1 MASSMLSSLDL
12 TSFKAF
18 DELRLPIGE
27 LTLLS
32 GINSAGK
39 SSVLQALS
47 LVRQSFDAAMLSQST
62 RSELLLNGSL
72 VELGTVADI
81 YCEYARRE
89 PSIIRFGFHGDEGDE
104 SLLLTGTG
112 IAEEP
117 AADVVKLDARTHIP
131 INTATAFLRNSFNY
145 LRADRVSP
153 ELAYPRSHREV
164 VQRHSL
170 GARGE
175 FTAHYLNHYRDEVV
189 QNQSIRADEA
199 GPGLMSQVT
208 HWMGKVSPDVRIE
221 PQAIAKTD
229 FVTIRFGFGS
239 GTGLTSSESY
249 RPTHVGFGLTYTLPI
264 VVALVSTPPGGMIL
278 VENPEAHVHPS
289 GQAMLGRLMC
299 LAAAGG
305 VQVLVETHS
314 DHVLN
319 GVRIAA
325 KDGVIDRDRLRLHFF
340 VRGPAGRMGV
350 ESPVVEANGR
360 ISRWPHGFFDQWD
373 LDLDRLVE

>member
-1 MASSMLSSLDL
+1 MLSSINL
-12 TSFKAF
+12 TAFKAF
-18 DELRLPIGE
+18 DELRLTLGN

-47 LVRQSFDAAMLSQST
+47 LVRQSFDAAMLDQGT
-62 RSELLLNGSL
+62 RNELLLNGPL

-81 YCEYARRE
+81 YCEYARRK
-89 PSIIRFGFHGDEGDE
+89 PATITFGFHGREADE
-104 SLLLTGTG
+104 SVLLTGTG
-112 IAEEP
+112 VAEELK
-117 AADVVKLDARTHIP
+117 ADVLRLDPGTHIAV
-131 INTATAFLRNSFNY
+131 NSATAFLRNPFNY

-153 ELAYPRSHREV
+153 ELTYPRSHREV

-175 FTAHYLNHYRDEVV
+175 FTAHYLSHYRDELVLNRSV
-189 QNQSIRADEA
+189 RAHEA
-199 GPGLMSQVT
+199 GPRLMSQVT
-208 HWMGKVSPDVRIE
+208 HWMGKISPGVRIE
-221 PQAIAKTD
+221 PEAIAKTD
-229 FVTIRFGFGS
+229 FVTVRFGFGS
-239 GTGLTSSESY
+239 RTGLTSSESY

-264 VVALVSTPPGGMIL
+264 IVALVSTPPGGMIL

-305 VQVLVETHS
+305 AQVLVETHS

-325 KDGVIDRDRLRLHFF
+325 KEGVIDRDRLRLHFF
-340 VRGPAGRMGV
+340 VRGPAGRMDV

-360 ISRWPHGFFDQWD
+360 LSRWPHGFFDQWD
-373 LDLDRLVE
+373 LDLDKLIE

>member
-1 MASSMLSSLDL
+1 MLSSLDL
-12 TSFKAF
+12 IAFKAF
-18 DELRLPIGE
+18 DELCLPLGDI
-27 LTLLS
+27 TLLS

-47 LVRQSFDAAMLSQST
+47 LVRQSFDAAMLNQS
-62 RSELLLNGSL
+62 SGELLLNGSL

-89 PSIIRFGFHGDEGDE
+89 PSVIRFRFHGDEGDD
-104 SLLLTGTG
+104 SLLLARTG
-112 IAEEP
+112 ITEEL
-117 AADVVKLDARTHIP
+117 AANVVRLDAATPIP
-131 INTATAFLRNSFNY
+131 DNTATAFLRNSFNY

-153 ELAYPRSHREV
+153 ALAYPRSHKEV
-164 VQRHSL
+164 VQKRSL
-170 GARGE
+170 GAQGE
-175 FTAHYLNHYRDEVV
+175 FTAHYLDHYRDEAV
-189 QNQSIRADEA
+189 QNQSIRAKEA
-199 GPGLMSQVT
+199 GPGLMSQVA
-208 HWMGKVSPDVRIE
+208 HWMGKISPDVRIE

-239 GTGLTSSESY
+239 RAGLTSSESY

-264 VVALVSTPPGGMIL
+264 VVALVSTPPGGMVL

-340 VRGPAGRMGV
+340 IRGPAGRMDV
-350 ESPVVEANGR
+350 ESPIVEANGR
-360 ISRWPHGFFDQWD
+360 LSRWPHGFFDQWD
-373 LDLDRLVE
+373 HDLDKLVE

>member
-1 MASSMLSSLDL
+1 MISSFHL
-12 TSFKAF
+12 TAFKAF
-18 DELRLPIGE
+18 EELHLPLGN

-47 LVRQSFDAAMLSQST
+47 LVRQSYDAAMFDQPD
-62 RSELLLNGSL
+62 RKELLLNGSL
-72 VELGTVADI
+72 VQLGTVADI

-89 PSIIRFGFHGDEGDE
+89 PSLMEFRFHGDGN
-104 SLLLTGTG
+104 T
-112 IAEEP
+112 EP
-117 AADVVKLDARTHIP
+117 ALLRATGVADDPTADVLELDVGTHIP
-131 INTATAFLRNSFNY
+131 VDGATAFLRNTFNY

-153 ELAYPRSHREV
+153 ELTYPRSHREV

-175 FTAHYLNHYRDEVV
+175 FTAHYLSHHRDEAV
-189 QNQSIRADEA
+189 QNPKVRADQA

-208 HWMGKVSPDVRIE
+208 HWMGKISPGVRIE
-221 PQAIAKTD
+221 PEAIAKTD
-229 FVTIRFGFGS
+229 FVTVRFGFGS
-239 GTGLTSSESY
+239 RSGLTSSDSY

-264 VVALVSTPPGGMIL
+264 VVALLSTPPGGMLL

-299 LAAAGG
+299 LAASGG

-325 KDGVIDRDRLRLHFF
+325 KDGVIERERLRLHFF
-340 VRGPAGRMGV
+340 VRGPTGRMDV

-360 ISRWPHGFFDQWD
+360 LSRWPNGFFDQWD

>member
-1 MASSMLSSLDL
+1 MLSSLDL
-12 TSFKAF
+12 TAFKAF
-18 DELRLPIGE
+18 DELRLPLGH

-47 LVRQSFDAAMLSQST
+47 LVRQSFDAAMLKQST

-81 YCEYARRE
+81 YCEYAWGE
-89 PSIIRFGFHGDEGDE
+89 PSIIRFRFHGEEGDE
-104 SLLLTGTG
+104 PLLLSGTG

-117 AADVVKLDARTHIP
+117 SADVVRLDAGTHIP
-131 INTATAFLRNSFNY
+131 ENTATAFLRNSFNY

-153 ELAYPRSHREV
+153 ALAYPRSHKEV
-164 VQRHSL
+164 VQKRSL
-170 GARGE
+170 GAQGE
-175 FTAHYLNHYRDEVV
+175 FTGHYLDHYRDEPV
-189 QNQSIRADEA
+189 QNQSIRVAEA
-199 GPGLMSQVT
+199 GPGLMNQVA
-208 HWMGKVSPDVRIE
+208 HWMGKISADVRIE

-239 GTGLTSSESY
+239 RTGLTSSESY

-264 VVALVSTPPGGMIL
+264 VVALVSTPPGGMVL

-305 VQVLVETHS
+305 VQVFVETHS

-325 KDGVIDRDRLRLHFF
+325 KDGVIDRNRLRLHFF
-340 VRGPAGRMGV
+340 VRESAGNMKV

-360 ISRWPHGFFDQWD
+360 LSRWPHGFFDQWD
-373 LDLDRLVE
+373 RDLDRLVE

>member
-1 MASSMLSSLDL
+1 MLSSLEL
-12 TSFKAF
+12 TAFKAF
-18 DELRLPIGE
+18 DEVSLPLGS

-32 GINSAGK
+32 GVNSAGK

-47 LVRQSFDAAMLSQST
+47 LVRQSSDSAMLSQSG
-62 RSELLLNGSL
+62 RNALLLNGPL

-81 YCEYARRE
+81 YCEYAHRE
-89 PSIIRFGFHGDEGDE
+89 PPTIGFTFRGDGEGETLVLEATEVADE
-104 SLLLTGTG
+104 PT
-112 IAEEP
+112 
-117 AADVVKLDARTHIP
+117 ADVLRLHGQFSIP
-131 INTATAFLRNSFNY
+131 VNTATDFLSSSFNY

-153 ELAYPRSHREV
+153 ELTYPRSHREV
-164 VQRHSL
+164 VRKRAL

-175 FTAHYLNHYRDEVV
+175 FTAHYLDHYRDEVV
-189 QNQSIRADEA
+189 RNPCVRSNRA

-208 HWMGKVSPDVRIE
+208 HWMGEISPGVRIE
-221 PQAIAKTD
+221 PEAIAKTD
-229 FVTIRFGFGS
+229 YVTVRFGFGS
-239 GTGLTSSESY
+239 RSGLTSSDSY

-264 VVALVSTPPGGMIL
+264 VVALVSTPPGGMVL

-305 VQVLVETHS
+305 TQVLVETHS

-325 KDGVIDRDRLRLHFF
+325 KEGVIERDRLRLHFF
-340 VRGPAGRMGV
+340 ARAPAGRMQV

-360 ISRWPHGFFDQWD
+360 LSRWPHGFFDQWD

>member
-1 MASSMLSSLDL
+1 MLSSLDL
-12 TSFKAF
+12 TAFKAF
-18 DELRLPIGE
+18 DEFRLRLGH

-47 LVRQSFDAAMLSQST
+47 LVRQSWDAAMLDQSA
-62 RSELLLNGSL
+62 RNELLLNGSL

-81 YCEYARRE
+81 YCEYAGRE
-89 PSIIRFGFHGDEGDE
+89 PSLMRFRFHGDEGDE
-104 SLLLTGTG
+104 PLLLTATH
-112 IAEEP
+112 IADEP
-117 AADVVKLDARTHIP
+117 AADVVRLDSGTHIP
-131 INTATAFLRNSFNY
+131 RNSATAFLRNSFNY

-153 ELAYPRSHREV
+153 EPAYPRSHREV

-175 FTAHYLNHYRDEVV
+175 FTAHYLHHYRDEAV
-189 QNQSIRADEA
+189 QNQSVRADAA
-199 GPGLMSQVT
+199 GASLMSQVT
-208 HWMGKVSPDVRIE
+208 HWMGKISPDVRIE

-239 GTGLTSSESY
+239 RTGLTSSESY

-264 VVALVSTPPGGMIL
+264 VVALVATPPGGLIL

-305 VQVLVETHS
+305 AQVLVETHS

-325 KDGVIDRDRLRLHFF
+325 KDGVIDRDHLRLHFF
-340 VRGPAGRMGV
+340 VRGQAGLMNV

-360 ISRWPHGFFDQWD
+360 LSRWPAGFFDQWD
-373 LDLDRLVE
+373 ADLDRLVE